1 MPHETNPLVPDDSR
15 RQGQRPTILL
25 VLTPSAMKA
34 LAEALTAA
42 GPSAAAKT
50 PGWWSLMTDE
60 TSRN

>member
-1 MPHETNPLVPDDSR
+1 MQHETNPLVPDDSR

-34 LAEALTAA
+34 LAAALSTAD
-42 GPSAAAKT
+42 PSAAKT
-50 PGWWSLMTDE
+50 PGWWSMMTGD